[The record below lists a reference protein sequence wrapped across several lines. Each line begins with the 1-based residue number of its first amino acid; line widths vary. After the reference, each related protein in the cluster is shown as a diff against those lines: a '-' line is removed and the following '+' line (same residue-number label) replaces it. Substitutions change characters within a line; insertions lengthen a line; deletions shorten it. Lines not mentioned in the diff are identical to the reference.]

1 MTQFNHDALRAAVRE
16 RMSKKGVSGADLAR
30 EAGKSSAT
38 ISGFLN
44 GKYRGDNESVAAA
57 LSTWLESSIAGD
69 SLPESPSYIETP
81 TAEKI
86 AAVLTYAQMTGRICL
101 VYGHS
106 GVGKTEA
113 IKAFA
118 RTGNN
123 VWHITASKSRSN
135 ELETMYEIALAAGL
149 KDAPYRRGM
158 LSRYL
163 RCHLTGTGGLIVVD
177 EADWLSY
184 EAIEEL
190 RILQEECGIGLVMA
204 GNHQVYDRLTGGGK
218 RAVDFARL
226 FSRVAKRIV
235 INNVDDAD
243 VTAFCAAWRITGRDE
258 LALLHAIAKRPGG
271 LRSIAYILPLAAI
284 YANAEEVSINTSHI
298 NTAMIEQ
305 GHGPVGGEL

>member
-16 RMSKKGVSGADLAR
+16 RMEKIQVSGAALAR
-30 EAGKSSAT
+30 EMGVSKAVV
-38 ISGFLN
+38 SGYLN
-44 GKYRGDNESVAAA
+44 DKYRGDNEAVAAS
-57 LSTWLESSIAGD
+57 LNTWLESSLAAAA
-69 SLPESPSYIETP
+69 LPESPAYIETP
-81 TAEKI
+81 TAERI
-86 AAVLTYAQMTGRICL
+86 AAVLTYAQVTGRICL

-113 IKAFA
+113 IKEFA

-123 VWHITASKSRSN
+123 VWFITASKSRSN
-135 ELETMYEIALAAGL
+135 ELEAMYEIALAAGI
-149 KDAPYRRGM
+149 KDAPYRRGA
-158 LSRYL
+158 LSREL
-163 RCHLTGTGGLIVVD
+163 RRNLINTGGLIIVD

-204 GNHQVYDRLTGGGK
+204 GNHQVYDRLTGGR

-243 VTAFCAAWRITGRDE
+243 ITAFCAAWRITGRDE
-258 LALLHAIAKRPGG
+258 LAMLHAIAKRPGG

-284 YANAEEVSINTSHI
+284 YANAEETAINIGHI
-298 NTAMIEQ
+298 HTAMLEQ
-305 GHGPVGGEL
+305 GHDPLPEAS